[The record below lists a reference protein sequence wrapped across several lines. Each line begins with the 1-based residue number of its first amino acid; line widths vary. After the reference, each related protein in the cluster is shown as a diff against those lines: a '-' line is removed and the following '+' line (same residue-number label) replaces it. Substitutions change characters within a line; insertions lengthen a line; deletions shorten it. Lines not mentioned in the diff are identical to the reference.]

1 LAAYDLT
8 TGGVAWKVE
17 RLNGIT
23 GGYSTP
29 AILAPTDKSDDAGSR
44 IVVAGPMKLVVY
56 NVATGNSE
64 LAVPGVTNA
73 PVSLPVIVGQR
84 VFLCEPLGEAPPF
97 SMLDP
102 FDADKDG
109 KFTLKEVASNVPISR
124 LLQEIDKKHGNGD
137 GIVDADEWDK
147 TWAGFLDKG
156 GLTAVDLAGTV
167 STPVERIKWNY
178 RRTVPY
184 IASVLVYE
192 NVLYFLQDGGIV
204 TTLDSD
210 KGKVLKRGRIDGGR
224 GKFYASPVAGDGK
237 IFLVNTDGQLT
248 VLKAGAEWEQLSS
261 QPLGE
266 PCFATPA
273 VCNGRVYVRTA
284 KSLFCFG
291 KRN

>member
-1 LAAYDLT
+1 
-8 TGGVAWKVE
+8 
-17 RLNGIT
+17 
-23 GGYSTP
+23 
-29 AILAPTDKSDDAGSR
+29 
-44 IVVAGPMKLVVY
+44 MKLVVY

-204 TTLDSD
+204 TTLDPD